1 MVCLKKIAYYVI
13 TSRPEIKGCNGT
25 ISYKQLYFHIIMCL
39 LMYQAN
45 IHGFKHSAI
54 NFHS

>member
-1 MVCLKKIAYYVI
+1 MVCMKKLAYYVI
-13 TSRPEIKGCNGT
+13 TSRPEIKGFNGT
-25 ISYKQLYFHIIMCL
+25 ISYKQLYFHIMYL

-45 IHGFKHSAI
+45 IHGFKHYAI